1 MKSRLFILSAILITA
16 FSIPVFADDKTYI
29 ADFETWAPFRIAD
42 SSSPGGFKGLDI
54 EILNEISE
62 KLNIKI
68 QVRRSPWARSLE
80 NIKTGNS
87 DIITGVAYT
96 DERAEFID
104 YIEPSYY
111 SVNPV
116 FYVQKGK
123 GHLIKNYNDLYS
135 YSIGYSIKSAYFE
148 PFNSDR
154 KLKKVELSTEAQLI
168 RMLVLGRVDVIIG
181 TNPNLAYDLL
191 QSGNSSK
198 AEPVFYTPPKKTRL
212 YIGLSKKSQL
222 KGRKKEIEKVLKD
235 MIKNKKIKKIMT
247 EYR

>member
-154 KLKKVELSTEAQLI
+154 KLKKVELSTEAINSADQDACA
-168 RMLVLGRVDVIIG
+168 R
-181 TNPNLAYDLL
+181 
-191 QSGNSSK
+191 QS
-198 AEPVFYTPPKKTRL
+198 
-212 YIGLSKKSQL
+212 
-222 KGRKKEIEKVLKD
+222 
-235 MIKNKKIKKIMT
+235 
-247 EYR
+247 

>member
-1 MKSRLFILSAILITA
+1 MKFRLLLTAILFT
-16 FSIPVFADDKTYI
+16 STLIPVYANDETYI

-42 SSSPGGFKGLDI
+42 SSVPNGFKGLDI

-68 QVRRSPWARSLE
+68 QIRRSPWARSLE
-80 NIKTGNS
+80 NIKSGES

-96 DERAEFID
+96 DERATFID

-111 SVNPV
+111 SVTPV

-148 PFNSDR
+148 PFNSDK
-154 KLKKVELSTEAQLI
+154 KLNKVEVSTEAQLI

-191 QSGNSSK
+191 QTGDNLK
-198 AEPVFYTPPKKTRL
+198 AEPVYYAPPKETKL
-212 YIGLSKKSQL
+212 YIGLSKKSKL
-222 KGRKKEIEKVLKD
+222 ITRKKEIESVL
-235 MIKNKKIKKIMT
+235 NGLLQNNRIKKIMT
-247 EYR
+247 IYR

>member
-1 MKSRLFILSAILITA
+1 MRFRLMLSALLITSA
-16 FSIPVFADDKTYI
+16 LIPVYSNDKTFI

-42 SSSPGGFKGLDI
+42 SSAPSGFKGLDI

-80 NIKTGNS
+80 NIKSGES
-87 DIITGVAYT
+87 DIITGVAHT

-111 SVNPV
+111 SVTPV
-116 FYVQKGK
+116 FYVHKGK
-123 GHLIKNYNDLYS
+123 GHLIKNYNDLYA

-154 KLKKVELSTEAQLI
+154 KLNKVELSTEAQLI
-168 RMLVLGRVDVIIG
+168 RMLILGRVDVIIG

-191 QSGNSSK
+191 QAGESSK
-198 AEPVFYTPPKKTRL
+198 VEPVFYTPPKETKL
-212 YIGLSKKSQL
+212 YIGLSKKSKL
-222 KGRKKEIEKVLKD
+222 ITRKKEIENVLNG
-235 MIKNKKIKKIMT
+235 MIKNDRIKKIMT
-247 EYR
+247 IYR

>member
-1 MKSRLFILSAILITA
+1 MNLRLSLLSAILIAA
-16 FSIPVFADDKTYI
+16 FSISVFADERTYI
-29 ADFETWAPFRIAD
+29 ADFETWTPFRIEDNSA
-42 SSSPGGFKGLDI
+42 PYGFKGLDI
-54 EILNEISE
+54 EILDEISK

-80 NIKTGNS
+80 NIKTGES

-104 YIEPSYY
+104 YVEPSYY

-123 GHLIKNYNDLYS
+123 GHLIKNYSDLNS

-168 RMLVLGRVDVIIG
+168 KMLVLGRVDVIIG

-191 QSGNSSK
+191 QSGNSLK
-198 AEPVFYTPPKKTRL
+198 VEPVYYAPPKTTKL
-212 YIGLSKKSQL
+212 YIGLSKKSPL
-222 KGRKKEIEKVLKD
+222 TTRKKDIEKVINNML
-235 MIKNKKIKKIMT
+235 IENRIKKIMT
-247 EYR
+247 NYR